1 MNSLIIGTAGHIDHG
16 KTALIKSLNGF
27 EGDQNPN
34 EKVRKITIDLSF
46 SHLQNKNKNI
56 AFIDV
61 PGHENLVKT
70 MISGAYAFDATLLVV
85 ASDDGIMPQT
95 KEHLQIL
102 SILGVSRIVL
112 CITKCDLTDTVR
124 QKYVENEVRNFVK
137 NFKNLTI
144 LKSFFISIKDLSGV
158 SGLREFLF
166 TIEPIKRVDSEILHY
181 YIDRVF
187 SLKGFGT
194 IVTGSLISGILR
206 KNEKIYNCDLDK
218 SFIVKNLQIHDEN
231 VEIASSPNRVAI
243 NLDAK
248 TSELEKGQIFSKKGF
263 FRGFNECDCVFYGEI
278 SHKQNVIFCVGSRQI
293 AATAL
298 ILSENGNEKFITFK
312 FEKEIFVKFNE
323 HFVVLASSRVIG
335 GGDILNP
342 VTEPLKKSQKI
353 ALLCELKDKN
363 FIKVF
368 EILSSSHKHGFGL
381 ISSFQRFDMTHE
393 NALKIARNLKNAI
406 TDESSLCI
414 YDKSAAVGDLKDF
427 INFIVSKND
436 RAVISAQ
443 SLALKISWASPFL
456 CDLTLNELIK
466 DKILQKNG
474 NLFIKFGADFDEITQ
489 SLENKIF
496 EILSCGGIAPI
507 APYNIYDELEID
519 RTCGDNAMKK
529 LTKAG
534 KIVRITHNVFL
545 TDQNLQKLIKKMRS
559 IIASRG
565 FVNVSVLK
573 DELGI
578 SRKFLI
584 AYLEYLD
591 LFDDIKKDGNNR
603 IFK

>member
-112 CITKCDLTDTVR
+112 CITKCDLTDAVR

-363 FIKVF
+363 FINVF

-406 TDESSLCI
+406 TDENSLCI
-414 YDKSAAVGDLKDF
+414 YDKSAVSDLKDF
-427 INFIVSKND
+427 IKFIVSKND

-591 LFDDIKKDGNNR
+591 FFDDIKKDGNNR

>member
-16 KTALIKSLNGF
+16 KTALIKALNGF

-34 EKVRKITIDLSF
+34 EKARKITIDLSF

-112 CITKCDLTDTVR
+112 CITKCDLTDTAR

-158 SGLREFLF
+158 SDLREFLF
-166 TIEPIKRVDSEILHY
+166 TVESIKRVDSEILHY

-243 NLDAK
+243 NSDTK

-293 AATAL
+293 AAIAL

-312 FEKEIFVKFNE
+312 FEKEVFVKFNE
-323 HFVVLASSRVIG
+323 HFVVLVSSRVIG

-342 VTEPLKKSQKI
+342 VIEPLKKSQKI

-363 FIKVF
+363 FVKAF

-406 TDESSLCI
+406 TDENSLCI
-414 YDKSAAVGDLKDF
+414 YDKSAVDDLKDF
-427 INFIVSKND
+427 IKFIVSKND

>member
-137 NFKNLTI
+137 TFKNLTI

-248 TSELEKGQIFSKKGF
+248 ISELEKGQIFSKKGF

-342 VTEPLKKSQKI
+342 VIEPLKKSQKI

-406 TDESSLCI
+406 TDENSLCI
-414 YDKSAAVGDLKDF
+414 YDKSAVGDLKDF
-427 INFIVSKND
+427 IKFIVSKND

-489 SLENKIF
+489 NLENKIF

>member
-16 KTALIKSLNGF
+16 KTALIKALNGF

-112 CITKCDLTDTVR
+112 CITKCDLTDTAR

-248 TSELEKGQIFSKKGF
+248 ISELEKGQIFSKKGF

-312 FEKEIFVKFNE
+312 
-323 HFVVLASSRVIG
+323 
-335 GGDILNP
+335 
-342 VTEPLKKSQKI
+342 
-353 ALLCELKDKN
+353 
-363 FIKVF
+363 
-368 EILSSSHKHGFGL
+368 
-381 ISSFQRFDMTHE
+381 
-393 NALKIARNLKNAI
+393 
-406 TDESSLCI
+406 
-414 YDKSAAVGDLKDF
+414 
-427 INFIVSKND
+427 
-436 RAVISAQ
+436 
-443 SLALKISWASPFL
+443 
-456 CDLTLNELIK
+456 
-466 DKILQKNG
+466 LQY
-474 NLFIKFGADFDEITQ
+474 T
-489 SLENKIF
+489 
-496 EILSCGGIAPI
+496 
-507 APYNIYDELEID
+507 
-519 RTCGDNAMKK
+519 
-529 LTKAG
+529 
-534 KIVRITHNVFL
+534 
-545 TDQNLQKLIKKMRS
+545 
-559 IIASRG
+559 
-565 FVNVSVLK
+565 
-573 DELGI
+573 
-578 SRKFLI
+578 
-584 AYLEYLD
+584 
-591 LFDDIKKDGNNR
+591 
-603 IFK
+603 

>member
-144 LKSFFISIKDLSGV
+144 LKSFFISIKDLSDV

-363 FIKVF
+363 FINVF

-406 TDESSLCI
+406 TDENSLCI
-414 YDKSAAVGDLKDF
+414 YDKSAVGDLKDF

-496 EILSCGGIAPI
+496 EILSGGGIAPI

-591 LFDDIKKDGNNR
+591 FFDDIKKDGNNR

>member
-16 KTALIKSLNGF
+16 KTALIKALNGF

-112 CITKCDLTDTVR
+112 CITKCDLTDTAR

-248 TSELEKGQIFSKKGF
+248 ISELEKGQIFSKKGF

-335 GGDILNP
+335 GGDVLNP

-363 FIKVF
+363 FINVF

-406 TDESSLCI
+406 TDENSLCI
-414 YDKSAAVGDLKDF
+414 YDKSAVGDLKDF
-427 INFIVSKND
+427 IKFIVSKND

-591 LFDDIKKDGNNR
+591 FFDDIKKDGNNR

>member
-112 CITKCDLTDTVR
+112 CITKCDLTDIVR

-137 NFKNLTI
+137 NFKNITI

-194 IVTGSLISGILR
+194 IITGSLISGILR

-248 TSELEKGQIFSKKGF
+248 ISELEKGQIFSKKGF

-335 GGDILNP
+335 GGDVLNP

-406 TDESSLCI
+406 TDENSLCI
-414 YDKSAAVGDLKDF
+414 YDKSAVGDLKDF
-427 INFIVSKND
+427 IKFIVSKND

-529 LTKAG
+529 FTKAG

-591 LFDDIKKDGNNR
+591 FFDDIKKDGNNR

>member
-16 KTALIKSLNGF
+16 KTALIKALNGF

-102 SILGVSRIVL
+102 SILGVSKIVL
-112 CITKCDLTDTVR
+112 CITKCDLTDTAR

-194 IVTGSLISGILR
+194 IITGSLISGILR

-312 FEKEIFVKFNE
+312 FKKEIFVKFNE

-406 TDESSLCI
+406 TDENSLCI
-414 YDKSAAVGDLKDF
+414 YDKSAVGDLKDF
-427 INFIVSKND
+427 IKFIVSKND

-545 TDQNLQKLIKKMRS
+545 TDQNLKKLIKKMRS

>member
-112 CITKCDLTDTVR
+112 CITKCDLTDIAR

-194 IVTGSLISGILR
+194 IITGSLISGILR

-335 GGDILNP
+335 GGDVLNP

-363 FIKVF
+363 FIKAF

-406 TDESSLCI
+406 TDENSFCI
-414 YDKSAAVGDLKDF
+414 YDKSAVGDLKDF
-427 INFIVSKND
+427 IKFIVSKND

-474 NLFIKFGADFDEITQ
+474 NLFIKFGADFYEITQ
-489 SLENKIF
+489 SMENKIF